1 MAAAYSVQ
9 PVMATIP
16 PGTPRST
23 RSASWL
29 AAVDKNVIL
38 VALRFLYGVGGC
50 APWGPSLLRSQARFA
65 LPPAP
70 TLRTC
75 WAAAMT
81 LTPRHADSQQGSFSE
96 RTSSIREWYP
106 S

>member
-50 APWGPSLLRSQARFA
+50 APWGPSLLHSQARFA

-75 WAAAMT
+75 WAAAM
-81 LTPRHADSQQGSFSE
+81 R
-96 RTSSIREWYP
+96 REYRQTVGEKASLRRRSCP
-106 S
+106 ICE